1 MTPNSKDKYCIMAEY
16 SGIKKAI
23 DAVHF
28 YRSLQLMLFFFILC
42 HSVQAQL
49 FPVQTS
55 VQIIPPYSVYLAD
68 YASPGNDKLKLIM
81 VQRDVSRPSYQVRL
95 SFSIELNGKT
105 ILRTSPSFNPPPITL
120 DPGIPTIISGI
131 DLQPYLDSRNLDF
144 NGYSRDEYER
154 TKALPEGSYQICV
167 TAYDYRRPDVA
178 VSNAG
183 CNFYWLAKSEPPM
196 VNLPACATNIPIATP
211 QQILFSW
218 LPRNTTSPTAVADT
232 EYEFSLHE
240 MRPAGRNPN
249 DVVASSRPIFT
260 TITSATQFVYGLSE
274 PILLK
279 DLTYVWRVRAIDKN
293 GRDQFRNNGYSEVC
307 TFTLGGI
314 DLNLLPVDGVQA
326 KGETERRGKV
336 WWEALDQAGKY
347 KVNYKKAGSDD
358 YEWFSEEATE
368 PSLTFYELEPNTEY
382 EVRLQAYQGENYG
395 PYSEIVKF
403 KTRLHKVYQCG
414 DALPALPEPGK
425 PLAFASKGTII
436 NVQGLELVLEE
447 ATNTGGAGVYK
458 GKGKVSVPYLGG
470 ASFNAVFNNLFIDE
484 KRVATSG
491 RIDFVTEAIDNWVEE
506 KLAEQKREER
516 EEQQKE
522 NKEKWKNTDFYQEV
536 TYYDKIEIED
546 IRVENGKL
554 VMVGKD
560 ALGNA
565 QTITNDNILKLA
577 DSTGKAII
585 IEDKNGDQWVVQPGG
600 KVSKVPG
607 GGLSP
612 TMDVVV
618 SQEALDIMTKA
629 LTELQ
634 TTYNEPRMKTLER
647 EVEERRALLDAHIK
661 EFNEAILGGES
672 SEPLQDGDQIENTT
686 LYGVEV
692 LTEAEDENGGVED
705 EFARLSKAFKEKELD
720 NNRGKLIGVL
730 TLPDNLTVIVKL
742 IAPEL
747 KIDNK
752 TATEFIN
759 QQKVQRATVR
769 ETVSRV
775 MVAIEYLLDKL
786 LIESSLKNLELNRK
800 Q

>member
-1 MTPNSKDKYCIMAEY
+1 MTNCSQV
-16 SGIKKAI
+16 KKAI
-23 DAVHF
+23 AAMRM
-28 YRSLQLMLFFFILC
+28 YRPVLFLLLFLFLV
-42 HSVQAQL
+42 STAQAQL

-68 YASPGNDKLKLIM
+68 YATPGNDKLKLIM

-105 ILRTSPSFNPPPITL
+105 ILRTSPSFNPPAITL
-120 DPGIPTIISGI
+120 DPGIPSIISGL

-196 VNLPACATNIPIATP
+196 VNLPACGTNIPIATP
-211 QQILFSW
+211 QQILFAW

-232 EYEFSLHE
+232 EYEFSLYE
-240 MRPAGRNPN
+240 MRPEGRNPN
-249 DVVASSRPIFT
+249 DVVASSRAIFT
-260 TITSATQFVYGLSE
+260 TVTSATQVVYGLSE

-293 GRDQFRNNGYSEVC
+293 GRDEFRNNGYSEVC

-314 DLNLLPVDGVQA
+314 DLNLLPVEGVQA
-326 KGETERRGKV
+326 KGETERKGKV
-336 WWEALDQAGKY
+336 WWEAIAEAGKY
-347 KVNYKKAGSDD
+347 KVNYKKSGDD
-358 YEWFSEEATE
+358 HEWFAEEATE
-368 PSLTFYELEPNTEY
+368 ASISFYELEPNTEY
-382 EVRLQAYQGENYG
+382 EVRVQAYQGENYG

-403 KTRLHKVYQCG
+403 KTRLSKIYQCG

-425 PLAFASKGTII
+425 PLASAAKGTIV
-436 NVQGLELVLEE
+436 NVQGLELVVEE
-447 ATNTGGAGVYK
+447 ATNTGGAGLYK
-458 GKGKVSVPYLGG
+458 GTGRVSVPYLGG
-470 ASFNAVFNNLFIDE
+470 ASFNTVFNNLFIDE
-484 KRVATSG
+484 NRVATSG
-491 RIDFVTEAIDNWVEE
+491 RIDFVTEAIDNWVED

-522 NKEKWKNTDFYQEV
+522 NKEKWKDTDFHEEV

-554 VMVGKD
+554 VIVGKD

-565 QTITNDNILKLA
+565 QTVTNDAVLKLA

-612 TMDVVV
+612 TMNVVV
-618 SQEALDIMTKA
+618 SEEALDVVKKA
-629 LTELQ
+629 LTELR
-634 TTYNEPRMKTLER
+634 TMYNESRMKTLER
-647 EVEERRALLDAHIK
+647 EVEQRRALLDAYI
-661 EFNEAILGGES
+661 EEINRAILGSES
-672 SEPLQDGDQIENTT
+672 SEPAQDGVDGLEQGVFF
-686 LYGVEV
+686 GVEV
-692 LTEAEDENGGVED
+692 IADVEEENTGED
-705 EFARLSKAFKEKELD
+705 EFFVLSKAFKEKELD
-720 NNRGKLIGVL
+720 NNRGKLIGML
-730 TLPDNLTVIVKL
+730 TVPDNLAAVAKL
-742 IAPEL
+742 MAPEL

-752 TATEFIN
+752 TVTEFIN
-759 QQKVQRATVR
+759 QQRIQRAPER
-769 ETVSRV
+769 DIESKV
-775 MVAIEYLLDKL
+775 MRAIEGLLDTILVKKGSTNIRIGNGKKL
-786 LIESSLKNLELNRK
+786 
-800 Q
+800 

>member
-1 MTPNSKDKYCIMAEY
+1 MVSYPINKHRIVAQYSK
-16 SGIKKAI
+16 IKKAI
-23 DAVHF
+23 VAMSF
-28 YRSLQLMLFFFILC
+28 YGFLQFLFFFLIISP
-42 HSVQAQL
+42 SVQAQL

-68 YASPGNDKLKLIM
+68 YATPGNDKLKLIL

-120 DPGIPTIISGI
+120 DPGIPTIISGV

-232 EYEFSLHE
+232 EYEFALYE

-260 TITSATQFVYGLSE
+260 TVTAATQVVYGLAE

-336 WWEALDQAGKY
+336 WWEALDEAGKY
-347 KVNYKKAGSDD
+347 KVNYKKAGSED

-368 PSLTFYELEPNTEY
+368 PNLTFYELEPNTEY

-425 PLAFASKGTII
+425 PLTSATKGTIV

-447 ATNTGGAGVYK
+447 ASNIGGAGVYK
-458 GKGKVSVPYLGG
+458 GKGRVSVPYLGG
-470 ASFNAVFNNLFIDE
+470 ASFNAVFSNLFIDE
-484 KRVATSG
+484 NRVATSG
-491 RIDFVTEAIDNWVEE
+491 RIDFVTKAIDNWVED

-522 NKEKWKNTDFYQEV
+522 NKEKWKNTNFYEEV
-536 TYYDKIEIED
+536 TYYDAIDIED
-546 IRVENGKL
+546 IRIENGK
-554 VMVGKD
+554 VIIEGTD
-560 ALGNA
+560 ALGNPV
-565 QTITNDNILKLA
+565 TITNDAIIKLA

-618 SQEALDIMTKA
+618 SEEALDIVKKA
-629 LTELQ
+629 LVSLREKEYTDSELKKLDEIM
-634 TTYNEPRMKTLER
+634 TTRKKEWDDYTQNHNSKIIQQNKDSEVNEHADDDGQQSLLFDFEEINASSKESISNADQLFR
-647 EVEERRALLDAHIK
+647 EFCISQRNRNIGLWIISLSHQGNFELAAKIV
-661 EFNEAILGGES
+661 S
-672 SEPLQDGDQIENTT
+672 SEI
-686 LYGVEV
+686 
-692 LTEAEDENGGVED
+692 
-705 EFARLSKAFKEKELD
+705 KIEKE
-720 NNRGKLIGVL
+720 GSQSSV
-730 TLPDNLTVIVKL
+730 
-742 IAPEL
+742 
-747 KIDNK
+747 
-752 TATEFIN
+752 TEFID
-759 QQKVQRATVR
+759 KQRKLR
-769 ETVSRV
+769 VSEQLIVEQIKSEGIIR
-775 MVAIEYLLDKL
+775 LLGNL
-786 LIESSLKNLELNRK
+786 LGGCR
-800 Q
+800 